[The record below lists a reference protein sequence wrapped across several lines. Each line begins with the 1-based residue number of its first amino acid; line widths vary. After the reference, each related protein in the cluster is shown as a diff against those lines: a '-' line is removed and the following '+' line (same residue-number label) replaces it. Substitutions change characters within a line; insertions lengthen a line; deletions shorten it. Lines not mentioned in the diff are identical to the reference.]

1 MRFMS
6 PDPLRIISILSEMH
20 PRGTESSAGNQTPTQ
35 HIRTYLEGGTVLTTH
50 TYESLGEVLK
60 ELDNALELI
69 RNPKDFLLG
78 DPMEYVLDWA
88 EGYVEG
94 ITDTDPSLSEEEA
107 IMRARKAVVA
117 LQEGQSISSQDQE
130 LFESFLA
137 AYTQQY
143 ADLSQPE
150 ED

>member
-1 MRFMS
+1 
-6 PDPLRIISILSEMH
+6 
-20 PRGTESSAGNQTPTQ
+20 
-35 HIRTYLEGGTVLTTH
+35 
-50 TYESLGEVLK
+50 
-60 ELDNALELI
+60 
-69 RNPKDFLLG
+69 
-78 DPMEYVLDWA
+78 MEYVLDWA

-130 LFESFLA
+130 PLEAFLA
-137 AYTQQY
+137 AYAQQY
-143 ADLSQPE
+143 EDLSQPE